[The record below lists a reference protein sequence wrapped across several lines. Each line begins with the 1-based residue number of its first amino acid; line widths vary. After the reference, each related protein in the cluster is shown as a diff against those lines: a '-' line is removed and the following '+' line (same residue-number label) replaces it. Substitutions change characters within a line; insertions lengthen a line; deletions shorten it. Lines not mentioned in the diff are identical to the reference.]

1 MKIALV
7 AVLAAVLA
15 VGGLLVVMS
24 GHTAIQA
31 IPAVTSIGVSTPVTV
46 RLANPHGVREVR
58 VFVTQ
63 GGTAYPVFESR
74 SAATRLLWH
83 RHEAPLM
90 VTFNAGKSQ
99 AANLKDGPAQLVV
112 EAVSNDFAGHTD
124 SVAFDVIVVLEPPR
138 VAADGERHYINQGGA
153 ELVVLTP
160 GGSWNEAGVRVGGYT
175 FRSFPFPGSSTQRF
189 SLIAYPWDLA
199 GDVVPVVYARN
210 AAGAE
215 ATAPVTVTIKPKK
228 FRARDF
234 DLTDALLDKL
244 VHSVDSSGALAPGKD
259 LLARFLFINGTMR
272 RANNQQLADLRLKTE
287 EKILWV
293 GAFMHWGKEEANFA
307 DLRDYIYHGQKVDR
321 QVHLGFDLSDVAH
334 GPVFAANSGHVVW
347 AKDLGIYGNC
357 IVLDHGYSVQSIYG
371 HLSEIGVKVGD
382 WVDKGQRIGVAG
394 ETGLAG
400 GIHVHFGM
408 QVDGVQV
415 NPREWWDEHWIHD
428 HILIR
433 LQPEAGAPEREKAD
447 AITSPAK
454 PHHHKKKR

>member
-1 MKIALV
+1 MKIALGV
-7 AVLAAVLA
+7 VLA
-15 VGGLLVVMS
+15 VVIAAGVVLLAMS

-31 IPAVTSIGVSTPVTV
+31 SPPVTSIGISTPVTV
-46 RLANPHGVREVR
+46 RLVNPHGVRELRAV
-58 VFVTQ
+58 VTQ
-63 GGTAYPVFESR
+63 GGTGYPVFQSKN
-74 SAATRLLWH
+74 AATRLLWH

-124 SVAFDVIVVLEPPR
+124 SAAFDVTVVLEPPR
-138 VAADGERHYINQGGA
+138 VAADAERHYINQGGA

-160 GGSWNEAGVRVGGYT
+160 GGSWDEAGVRVGSYT
-175 FRSFPFPGSSTQRF
+175 FRSFPLPGNPAQRF
-189 SLIAYPWDLA
+189 SMIAYPWDLA
-199 GDVVPVVYARN
+199 GNVVPVVYARN

-234 DLTDALLDKL
+234 ELTDALMDKL

-259 LLARFLFINGTMR
+259 LLARFLFINGPMR
-272 RANNQQLADLRLKTE
+272 RSNNQQLADLRLKTE
-287 EKILWV
+287 EKILWT
-293 GAFMHWGKEEANFA
+293 GAFLHWGKEEADFA
-307 DLRDYIYHGQKVDR
+307 DLRDYVYHGRKVDQ

-334 GPVFAANSGHVVW
+334 GPVFAANNGHVVW
-347 AKDLGIYGNC
+347 ARDLGIYGNC
-357 IVLDHGYSVQSIYG
+357 IVLDHGYGVQSIYG

-382 WVDKGQRIGVAG
+382 WVDKGQRMGVAG
-394 ETGLAG
+394 QTGLAG

-408 QVDGVQV
+408 QVDGAQV

-428 HILIR
+428 HVLIR
-433 LQPEAGAPEREKAD
+433 LQPEARHSEKTAPAP
-447 AITSPAK
+447 APAK